1 MNTRLLPKRKGAPV
15 EIVAFGCDSAVKAML
30 TAEAARLGIAP
41 NRLYRSLAYELAL
54 AVQHNHPQ
62 LPQLPD
68 VFPAEP
74 KAE

>member
-1 MNTRLLPKRKGAPV
+1 MQVRILPKRKGIKFEPFS
-15 EIVAFGCDSAVKAML
+15 FGCDSAVKAML

-41 NRLYRSLAYELAL
+41 NLLYRSLAYELAL

-62 LPQLPD
+62 LEQLPD
-68 VFPAEP
+68 VFPTEP